1 MDSLLEIES
10 GSKKGANSVE
20 KRHASSQRTRANMK
34 VLARTSK
41 ILLDKQRLKVKV
53 KDLLKSL
60 LQRRNFVSIIL
71 LLMCFF
77 NYSID

>member
-10 GSKKGANSVE
+10 GSTKVSNSVE
-20 KRHASSQRTRANMK
+20 KRHASSQRTRANIK

-41 ILLDKQRLKVKV
+41 ILLDKQRLKVKN
-53 KDLLKSL
+53 LLKSL
-60 LQRRNFVSIIL
+60 LQQRNFVSIIL

-77 NYSID
+77 NYSIN